1 MALAAVWVNKLKRA
15 HRITSRK
22 ITKFITQNFKTF
34 QKFWGEVSA
43 LSLPLRGGSTR
54 LKITWVQQRQHH
66 RAHENA
72 RERMVS
78 LALRNPR
85 KMNVDKNHIWARSS
99 TQVWALCSE
108 TRALREADISWFRHV
123 ASAKRACSL
132 GMRCVTLAARDSCAI
147 FVSLAHG
154 PVPPQRRGLWWTKW
168 EKTASLRARNVL
180 WY

>member
-1 MALAAVWVNKLKRA
+1 MLHDKIYKAKYKISYAVWLSYSLLTILQYRARISGETHVAPPDGFFFKRV
-15 HRITSRK
+15 
-22 ITKFITQNFKTF
+22 
-34 QKFWGEVSA
+34 GE
-43 LSLPLRGGSTR
+43 LSP
-54 LKITWVQQRQHH
+54 
-66 RAHENA
+66 
-72 RERMVS
+72 
-78 LALRNPR
+78 
-85 KMNVDKNHIWARSS
+85 RSS
-99 TQVWALCSE
+99 TQVWALFSE